1 MLSVFLILLP
11 IALLD
16 STSIIPLC
24 VVPLVILLS
33 GPNPVGRSLALVFGI
48 FITYVIVGLLVL
60 FGLRHAFDAVDAYAL
75 RVWQHPNAEELIF
88 QIIVGLVLVVLGI
101 RMAWGGRRKKEKQK
115 QKPAPSSMTGAESFV
130 AGVVMAVVGIPGAV
144 PYLAGIDLII
154 RSDLSSVQSVVLL
167 GLYNVVFVAP
177 LIGIVA
183 LRLVFGDRSQRFLD
197 RARSFLSRWGHRAV
211 VFLMIVFGLIF
222 VADGIGWFLGTP
234 LIPV

>member
-24 VVPLVILLS
+24 IVPLVILLS
-33 GPNPVGRSLALVFGI
+33 GPNPVGRSLAMVSGI
-48 FITYVIVGLLVL
+48 FVTYVVVGLLIL
-60 FGLRHAFDAVDAYAL
+60 FGLRQAFDAIDAYVL

-88 QIIVGLVLVVLGI
+88 QIIVGLVLVFLGI
-101 RMAWGGRRKKEKQK
+101 RMARRRGGKKEKQK
-115 QKPAPSSMTGAESFV
+115 PTPSAMTGAEAFV

-154 RSDLSSVQSVVLL
+154 RSGLSSVQSVLL
-167 GLYNVVFVAP
+167 VGLYNVVFVAP

-183 LRLVFGDRSQRFLD
+183 LRLVFGERSQAFLD
-197 RARSFLSRWGHRAV
+197 RTRSFLSRWGRRAV
-211 VFLMIVFGLIF
+211 IFLMIAFGLIF
-222 VADGIGWFLGTP
+222 VADGIGWFLGMP